1 MKSLTRK
8 TYLMLCALCL
18 LMCVMMLIVFTPNTP
33 TQVKADVVTPVE
45 TKFSVS
51 KDEDSI
57 VFVTPIV
64 VDETEIARI
73 YEVGYT
79 FDGEQPTVIN
89 GSKNKYYTSL
99 VTGGN
104 TLTAADI
111 FGGAY
116 EKTTPMI
123 IWEVE
128 RLENIAYSATAYY
141 KQGTIVEGTLYKDYN
156 GVPDVAVEGS
166 QKSTSVYEEVK
177 AVETSVDNFIKTYP
191 QVSLENFVAMT
202 ASIDTVDTQLAT
214 LSETQKASVKNID
227 KYNELK
233 SSFVVL
239 DDMKGT
245 VADRFTLS
253 GSATDMLNASA
264 SANLNHPTYGQ
275 CGFVVKNQGVFNLKW
290 KNINNVDLSGYD
302 RIIIGIRNGTNKEFN
317 VYIEDGSN
325 IVWVEQGISAS
336 MADHGQYKTL
346 TMSVNDFMTHGVSFN
361 TGTVTGAVW
370 FTSILAVKGSA
381 ANSLY
386 LDGYKTAL
394 NNENVALSD
403 IKVLDDMLGA
413 DVADRFTTTDVSAV
427 LNGTTSS
434 KNASILYK
442 DYGRMAMAVVSK
454 ETTPTITLKTV
465 SSEDLDGFTH
475 IALAVYNNTG
485 IALNFHGTLVDSAS
499 LAIVVIPVSEYLET
513 GIKTTANANGSFFIG
528 PIVAVNME

>member
-1 MKSLTRK
+1 MKSHTRK
-8 TYLMLCALCL
+8 TCLMLFALCL
-18 LMCVMMLIVFTPNTP
+18 LMCVMTLILFTPNTP
-33 TQVKADVVTPVE
+33 RQVKADGETLGE

-64 VDETEIARI
+64 VDVTEIARI
-73 YEVGYT
+73 YEVGYI

-89 GSKNKYYTSL
+89 GSTDKYYTAL

-111 FGGAY
+111 FGGTY
-116 EKTTPMI
+116 EKNTPMI

-128 RLENIAYSATAYY
+128 RLDTTAYSANAYY
-141 KQGTIVEGTLYKDYN
+141 KQGTIIEGTLYKNYN
-156 GVPDVAVEGS
+156 GVADVAVVGS
-166 QKSTSVYEEVK
+166 EKSTSVYEEVK

-202 ASIDTVDTQLAT
+202 ASIDTVDAQIAT
-214 LSETQKASVKNID
+214 LSETQKDSVENID

-245 VADRFTLS
+245 VADRFTLT
-253 GSATDMLNASA
+253 GSATDMLNASS

-275 CGFVVKNQGVFNLKW
+275 CGFVVKNTGIFNLKW

-302 RIIIGIRNGTNKEFN
+302 RIIIGIRNGMSKAFN

-336 MADHGQYKTL
+336 MAEHGQYKTL
-346 TMSVNDFMTHGVSFN
+346 TMSVTDFITHGVTFN
-361 TGTVTGAVW
+361 SGAVSGAVW
-370 FTSILAVKGSA
+370 FTSIIAVKGSA

-394 NNENVALSD
+394 NNENVELSD

-434 KNASILYK
+434 KNAGTLYK
-442 DYGRMAMAVVSK
+442 DYGRMAMAVVNQG
-454 ETTPTITLKTV
+454 TTPTIKLKNV

-475 IALAVYNNTG
+475 IAIAIYNNTG
-485 IALNFHGTLVDSAS
+485 LALNFHGTIVESAS
-499 LAIVVIPVSEYLET
+499 LAVVVIPVSEYLET
-513 GIKTTANANGSFFIG
+513 GIKTTSNASGSFFMG